1 MKKRFKRL
9 LCVLLLMCLCFS
21 EVVVSPNVNTTISEA
36 KKKNTDQFKIKKI
49 GKGRCLYCKKSKPF
63 LKYLS
68 WNADR
73 ERVEFDYTGDDEV
86 IYIPGGP
93 VFIKNFRKPGEK
105 FNDRI
110 KKIYLCPSFTGWT
123 EGCYFDN
130 DTNWYSVFYTCS
142 NLERVYNYNPEKR
155 NLYWHPQA
163 TKDGTYLFFD
173 WHGRRPIENIW
184 KYGERLPANS

>member
-1 MKKRFKRL
+1 M
-9 LCVLLLMCLCFS
+9 LLLMCLCFS
-21 EVVVSPNVNTTISEA
+21 EVVISPNVNTTISEA
-36 KKKNTDQFKIKKI
+36 KKKKKTDQFKIKKI

-68 WNADR
+68 WNEKDKL
-73 ERVEFDYTGDDEV
+73 VEFDYTGDDEV

-110 KKIYLCPSFTGWT
+110 KKIYLCPSFTGWS
-123 EGCYFDN
+123 EGHYFDN
-130 DTNWYSVFYTCS
+130 DSNWYSVFYTCS
-142 NLERVYNYNPEKR
+142 NLERIYNYNPDKC
-155 NLYWHPQA
+155 NLYWQPQA

-173 WHGRRPIENIW
+173 WHGRRSIENIW